1 MFAPFDDDLS
11 RHDTRLFGMYV
22 GHVTDRK
29 DPDKLGRVRVCVP
42 GLLEPHSA
50 WAWPLGTVG
59 GGSKN
64 RGFFAVP
71 EEGAEVAL
79 FFNQGDVDKPYFI
92 SAHWGKPNGESEVP
106 EEAQKDSQTMKAHS
120 AFGMCGEW
128 AQNECPG
135 WPGPAGGMIAGC
147 LQMMWNEG
155 PGDFYGGHG
164 HYINM
169 SSTQYTKVSCGFY
182 TLADGSVWATQDFQ

>member
-29 DPDKLGRVRVCVP
+29 DPDQLGRVRVCVP

-71 EEGAEVAL
+71 EEDAEVAL

-106 EEAQKDSQTMKAHS
+106 EEAQKDSPDNRVLATETFRLELDESEGARRLKITNKKTDDYLLFDAEANTITLQGTTSIIIKAVGAISLDATHITI
-120 AFGMCGEW
+120 
-128 AQNECPG
+128 
-135 WPGPAGGMIAGC
+135 GGRAIRPVTDA
-147 LQMMWNEG
+147 
-155 PGDFYGGHG
+155 
-164 HYINM
+164 I
-169 SSTQYTKVSCGFY
+169 
-182 TLADGSVWATQDFQ
+182 

>member
-1 MFAPFDDDLS
+1 MYRAGMGLAPYA
-11 RHDTRLFGMYV
+11 RW
-22 GHVTDRK
+22 K
-29 DPDKLGRVRVCVP
+29 DSETC
-42 GLLEPHSA
+42 
-50 WAWPLGTVG
+50 G
-59 GGSKN
+59 G
-64 RGFFAVP
+64 
-71 EEGAEVAL
+71 
-79 FFNQGDVDKPYFI
+79 Q
-92 SAHWGKPNGESEVP
+92 
-106 EEAQKDSQTMKAHS
+106 EAQKDSQTMQAHS
-120 AFGMCGEW
+120 AFGMCGEF

-147 LQMMWNEG
+147 LKMMWDEG

>member
-1 MFAPFDDDLS
+1 MFSPFDDDLS

-106 EEAQKDSQTMKAHS
+106 EEAQKDSPDNRVLATETFRLELDESEGARRLKITNKKTDDYLLFDAEENTITLQGTTSIIIKAVGAISLDATHITI
-120 AFGMCGEW
+120 
-128 AQNECPG
+128 
-135 WPGPAGGMIAGC
+135 GGRAIRPVTDA
-147 LQMMWNEG
+147 
-155 PGDFYGGHG
+155 
-164 HYINM
+164 I
-169 SSTQYTKVSCGFY
+169 
-182 TLADGSVWATQDFQ
+182 

>member
-106 EEAQKDSQTMKAHS
+106 EEAQMDSPDNRVLATETFRLELDESEGARRLKITNKKTDDYLLFDAEENTITLQGTTSIIIKAVGAISLDATHITI
-120 AFGMCGEW
+120 
-128 AQNECPG
+128 
-135 WPGPAGGMIAGC
+135 GGRAIRPVTDA
-147 LQMMWNEG
+147 
-155 PGDFYGGHG
+155 
-164 HYINM
+164 I
-169 SSTQYTKVSCGFY
+169 
-182 TLADGSVWATQDFQ
+182 

>member
-29 DPDKLGRVRVCVP
+29 DPDQLGRVRVCVP

-106 EEAQKDSQTMKAHS
+106 EEAQKDSPDNRVLATETFRLELDESEGARRLKITNKKTDDYLLFDAEANTITLQGTTSIIIKAVGAISLDATHITI
-120 AFGMCGEW
+120 
-128 AQNECPG
+128 
-135 WPGPAGGMIAGC
+135 GGRAIRPVTDA
-147 LQMMWNEG
+147 
-155 PGDFYGGHG
+155 
-164 HYINM
+164 I
-169 SSTQYTKVSCGFY
+169 
-182 TLADGSVWATQDFQ
+182 

>member
-1 MFAPFDDDLS
+1 MNHPPFDDDLS
-11 RHDTRLFGMYV
+11 RHDTRHYGMYV
-22 GHVTDRK
+22 GYVTDRK
-29 DPDKLGRVRVCVP
+29 DPDGLGRVRVCVP

-79 FFNQGDVDKPYFI
+79 FFNQGDVDQPYFL

-106 EEAQKDSQTMKAHS
+106 EEAQKDPPDNHVLATETFRLELDETDGARRLKITNKKTDDYLLFDAEENTITIQGTTAIRIKATGAISLDATHITI
-120 AFGMCGEW
+120 
-128 AQNECPG
+128 
-135 WPGPAGGMIAGC
+135 GGRVIRPVEDA
-147 LQMMWNEG
+147 
-155 PGDFYGGHG
+155 
-164 HYINM
+164 I
-169 SSTQYTKVSCGFY
+169 
-182 TLADGSVWATQDFQ
+182 

>member
-29 DPDKLGRVRVCVP
+29 DPDQLGRVRVCVP

-106 EEAQKDSQTMKAHS
+106 EEAQRDSPDNRVLATETFRLELDESEGARRLKITNKKTDDYLLFDAEANTITLQGTTSIIIKAVGAISLDATHITI
-120 AFGMCGEW
+120 
-128 AQNECPG
+128 
-135 WPGPAGGMIAGC
+135 GGRAIRPVTDA
-147 LQMMWNEG
+147 
-155 PGDFYGGHG
+155 
-164 HYINM
+164 I
-169 SSTQYTKVSCGFY
+169 
-182 TLADGSVWATQDFQ
+182 

>member
-106 EEAQKDSQTMKAHS
+106 EEAQKDSPDNRVLATETFRLELDESDGARRLKITNKKTDDYLLFDAEANTITLQGTTSIVIKAVGAISLDATHITI
-120 AFGMCGEW
+120 
-128 AQNECPG
+128 
-135 WPGPAGGMIAGC
+135 GGRAIRPVTDA
-147 LQMMWNEG
+147 
-155 PGDFYGGHG
+155 
-164 HYINM
+164 I
-169 SSTQYTKVSCGFY
+169 
-182 TLADGSVWATQDFQ
+182 

>member
-1 MFAPFDDDLS
+1 MFSPFDDDLS

-29 DPDKLGRVRVCVP
+29 DPDQLGRVRVCVP

-106 EEAQKDSQTMKAHS
+106 EEAQKDSPDNRVLATETFRLELDESEGARRLKITNKKTDDYLLFDAEENTITLQGTTSIIIKAVGAISLDATHITI
-120 AFGMCGEW
+120 
-128 AQNECPG
+128 
-135 WPGPAGGMIAGC
+135 GGRAIRPVTDA
-147 LQMMWNEG
+147 
-155 PGDFYGGHG
+155 
-164 HYINM
+164 I
-169 SSTQYTKVSCGFY
+169 
-182 TLADGSVWATQDFQ
+182 

>member
-1 MFAPFDDDLS
+1 MFPQFDDDLS
-11 RHDTRLFGMYV
+11 RHDTRLLGMYV

-29 DPDKLGRVRVCVP
+29 DPEQLGRVRVCVP

-50 WAWPLGTVG
+50 WAWPLGTLG

-79 FFNQGDVDKPYFI
+79 FFNQGDVDQPYFL

-106 EEAQKDSQTMKAHS
+106 EEAQRDPPDNRVLATETFRLELDETEGSRRLKITNKKTDDYLEFDAEKNTITLQGTTAIVIR
-120 AFGMCGEW
+120 AT
-128 AQNECPG
+128 
-135 WPGPAGGMIAGC
+135 GGIS
-147 LQMMWNEG
+147 LE
-155 PGDFYGGHG
+155 
-164 HYINM
+164 
-169 SSTQYTKVSCGFY
+169 
-182 TLADGSVWATQDFQ
+182 ATHITIGNRVIRPVEDAI

>member
-106 EEAQKDSQTMKAHS
+106 EEAQKDSPDNRVLATETFRLELDESEGARRLKITNKKTDDYLLFDAEANTITLQGTTSIIIKAVGAISLDATHITI
-120 AFGMCGEW
+120 
-128 AQNECPG
+128 
-135 WPGPAGGMIAGC
+135 GGRAIRPVTNA
-147 LQMMWNEG
+147 
-155 PGDFYGGHG
+155 
-164 HYINM
+164 I
-169 SSTQYTKVSCGFY
+169 
-182 TLADGSVWATQDFQ
+182 

>member
-29 DPDKLGRVRVCVP
+29 DPDQLGRVRVCVP

-106 EEAQKDSQTMKAHS
+106 EEAQKDSPDNRVLATETFRLELDESEGARRLKITNKKTDDYLLFDAEENTITLQGTTSIIIKAVGAISLDATHITI
-120 AFGMCGEW
+120 
-128 AQNECPG
+128 
-135 WPGPAGGMIAGC
+135 GGRAIRPVTDA
-147 LQMMWNEG
+147 
-155 PGDFYGGHG
+155 
-164 HYINM
+164 I
-169 SSTQYTKVSCGFY
+169 
-182 TLADGSVWATQDFQ
+182 

>member
-106 EEAQKDSQTMKAHS
+106 EEAQRDSPDNRVLATETFRLELDESEGARRLKITNKKTDDYLLFDAEENTITLQGTTSIIIKAVGAISLDATHITI
-120 AFGMCGEW
+120 
-128 AQNECPG
+128 
-135 WPGPAGGMIAGC
+135 GGRAIRPVTDA
-147 LQMMWNEG
+147 
-155 PGDFYGGHG
+155 
-164 HYINM
+164 I
-169 SSTQYTKVSCGFY
+169 
-182 TLADGSVWATQDFQ
+182 

>member
-79 FFNQGDVDKPYFI
+79 FFNQGDVDRPYFI

-106 EEAQKDSQTMKAHS
+106 EEAQKDSPDNRVLATETFRLELDESEGARRLKITNKKTDDYLLFDAEANSITLQGTRAIAIKATGSISLDAMHITI
-120 AFGMCGEW
+120 
-128 AQNECPG
+128 
-135 WPGPAGGMIAGC
+135 GGRVLRPI
-147 LQMMWNEG
+147 ED
-155 PGDFYGGHG
+155 P
-164 HYINM
+164 I
-169 SSTQYTKVSCGFY
+169 
-182 TLADGSVWATQDFQ
+182 

>member
-22 GHVTDRK
+22 GQVTDRK

-106 EEAQKDSQTMKAHS
+106 EEAQNSSPDNRVLATETFRLELDESDGARRLKITNKKTDDFLLFDAEENTITLQGTTSIIIKAVGAISLDATHITI
-120 AFGMCGEW
+120 
-128 AQNECPG
+128 
-135 WPGPAGGMIAGC
+135 GGRAIR
-147 LQMMWNEG
+147 
-155 PGDFYGGHG
+155 P
-164 HYINM
+164 
-169 SSTQYTKVSCGFY
+169 V
-182 TLADGSVWATQDFQ
+182 ADAI

>member
-1 MFAPFDDDLS
+1 MFPQFDDDLS
-11 RHDTRLFGMYV
+11 RHDTRLLGMYV

-29 DPDKLGRVRVCVP
+29 DPEQLGRVRVCVP

-79 FFNQGDVDKPYFI
+79 FFNQGDVDQPYFL

-106 EEAQKDSQTMKAHS
+106 EEAQKDPPDNRVLATETFRLELDETEGSRRLKITNKKTDDYLEFDAEKNTITIQGTTAIRIKATGAISLDATHITI
-120 AFGMCGEW
+120 
-128 AQNECPG
+128 
-135 WPGPAGGMIAGC
+135 GGRVIRPVEDA
-147 LQMMWNEG
+147 
-155 PGDFYGGHG
+155 
-164 HYINM
+164 I
-169 SSTQYTKVSCGFY
+169 
-182 TLADGSVWATQDFQ
+182 

>member
-1 MFAPFDDDLS
+1 MHPPFDDDLS
-11 RHDTRLFGMYV
+11 RHDTRHYGMYV
-22 GHVTDRK
+22 GYVTDRK
-29 DPDKLGRVRVCVP
+29 DPEGLGRVRVCVP

-79 FFNQGDVDKPYFI
+79 FFNQGDVDQPYFL

-106 EEAQKDSQTMKAHS
+106 EEAQKNPPDNRVLATETFRIELDESDGGRRLKITNKKTDDFLLFDAEENTITLQGTTAIAIKA
-120 AFGMCGEW
+120 
-128 AQNECPG
+128 
-135 WPGPAGGMIAGC
+135 AGAISLDAMHITI
-147 LQMMWNEG
+147 
-155 PGDFYGGHG
+155 GGRVLRP
-164 HYINM
+164 IE
-169 SSTQYTKVSCGFY
+169 
-182 TLADGSVWATQDFQ
+182 DPI

>member
-29 DPDKLGRVRVCVP
+29 DPDQLGRVRVCVP

-106 EEAQKDSQTMKAHS
+106 EEAQKDSPDNRVLATETFRLELDESDGARRLKITNKKTDDYLLFDAEANTITLQGTTSIVIKAVGAISLDATHITI
-120 AFGMCGEW
+120 
-128 AQNECPG
+128 
-135 WPGPAGGMIAGC
+135 GGRAIRPVTDA
-147 LQMMWNEG
+147 
-155 PGDFYGGHG
+155 
-164 HYINM
+164 I
-169 SSTQYTKVSCGFY
+169 
-182 TLADGSVWATQDFQ
+182 

>member
-79 FFNQGDVDKPYFI
+79 FFNQGDVDQPYFI

-106 EEAQKDSQTMKAHS
+106 EEAQKDSPDNRVLATETFRLELDESEGARRLKITNKKTDDYLLFDAEANTITLQGTTSIIIKAVGAISLDATHITI
-120 AFGMCGEW
+120 
-128 AQNECPG
+128 
-135 WPGPAGGMIAGC
+135 GGRAIR
-147 LQMMWNEG
+147 
-155 PGDFYGGHG
+155 P
-164 HYINM
+164 
-169 SSTQYTKVSCGFY
+169 V
-182 TLADGSVWATQDFQ
+182 ADAI

>member
-1 MFAPFDDDLS
+1 MFPQFDDDLS
-11 RHDTRLFGMYV
+11 RHDTRLLGMYV

-29 DPDKLGRVRVCVP
+29 DPEQLGRVRVCVP

-79 FFNQGDVDKPYFI
+79 FFNQGDVDQPYFL

-106 EEAQKDSQTMKAHS
+106 EEAQKDPPDNRVLATETFRLELDETEGSRRLKITNKKTDDYLEFDAEKNTITLQGTTAIVVR
-120 AFGMCGEW
+120 AT
-128 AQNECPG
+128 
-135 WPGPAGGMIAGC
+135 GGISLDATHITI
-147 LQMMWNEG
+147 
-155 PGDFYGGHG
+155 GGRV
-164 HYINM
+164 IRP
-169 SSTQYTKVSCGFY
+169 VED
-182 TLADGSVWATQDFQ
+182 AV

>member
-106 EEAQKDSQTMKAHS
+106 EEAQRDSPDNRVLATETFRLELDESEGARRLKITNKKTDDYLLFDAEENTITLQGTTSILIKAVGAISLDATHITI
-120 AFGMCGEW
+120 
-128 AQNECPG
+128 
-135 WPGPAGGMIAGC
+135 GGRAIRPVTDA
-147 LQMMWNEG
+147 
-155 PGDFYGGHG
+155 
-164 HYINM
+164 I
-169 SSTQYTKVSCGFY
+169 
-182 TLADGSVWATQDFQ
+182 